1 MEQEISGEKISK
13 YPKYINIFVDEM
25 TYLENLLNEYETKI
39 NVTLKTKNRFSIILK
54 ENKKL
59 RKRAIKAIDHV
70 KTIRERDVR
79 KEKKERMVNLTSLL
93 NILNIY
99 LVRGVLFCS
108 KFNTVLMVIMLDVK
122 MVGKQF

>member
-79 KEKKERMVNLTSLL
+79 KEKKKEWWT
-93 NILNIY
+93 
-99 LVRGVLFCS
+99 
-108 KFNTVLMVIMLDVK
+108 
-122 MVGKQF
+122 